1 MAEAIAE
8 VVRRLTATASPALW
22 QEAPAGRIARAGEI
36 KRAYSTVYRLR
47 IEEAGGRAT
56 RFIYAKVYKLAPKHR
71 DNPAKPQAKLRTE
84 FEAAQR
90 LHASLN
96 GSHHYGVVRP
106 LAYYPDL
113 LAIVTE
119 EAQGEPIANLI
130 ETACKRWHKRDK
142 HTAVLTAC
150 RLAGAA
156 LAAIQRATGEAQ
168 PYQPEE
174 LLEYVD
180 IRLQRLVAGEAPF
193 NETHRHLVRR
203 CLETMIASV
212 PAAQLGQCGCH
223 GDYAPF
229 NVLAGPAGVTVMD
242 FAMFKPG
249 SLYNDVTYF
258 HHRLQGYL
266 HKPVF
271 AAPAIQAAQQAFLAG
286 YNRGAGREQQPI
298 EQDVLFRLFWIKH
311 VINNY
316 SAIMRK
322 KVMTLRD
329 RLSPAVYL
337 FNRHVFRC
345 YNQWLMQMCQ
355 Q

>member
-8 VVRRLTATASPALW
+8 VVRRLTTTASPALW
-22 QEAPAGRIARAGEI
+22 QQAPAGRIVRAGEI

-47 IEEAGGRAT
+47 VEDTGGRT
-56 RFIYAKVYKLAPKHR
+56 LRILYAKVYKLAPKHR
-71 DNPAKPQAKLRTE
+71 DNPAKPQARLRTE

-90 LHASLN
+90 LHARLN
-96 GSHHYGVVRP
+96 DSPNYGVVRP

-119 EAQGEPIANLI
+119 EAQGRPIASLL
-130 ETACKRWHKRDK
+130 EAACKRWHKRDK
-142 HTAVLTAC
+142 LTAVLSAC
-150 RLAGAA
+150 RLAGEA
-156 LAAIQRATGEAQ
+156 LAAIQRVTVEPQ
-168 PYQPEE
+168 PYQPAE
-174 LLEYVD
+174 LLDYVD
-180 IRLQRLVAGEAPF
+180 LRLQRLVAGEAPF
-193 NETHRHLVRR
+193 GEKQRDMVRR
-203 CLETMIASV
+203 YLETMMARV
-212 PAAQLGQCGCH
+212 PATQLGQCGCH

-229 NVLAGPAGVTVMD
+229 NVLAAPAGVTVMD

-249 SLYNDVTYF
+249 SLFNDVTYF
-258 HHRLQGYL
+258 YHRLQGYL
-266 HKPVF
+266 HKPIF
-271 AAPAIQAAQQAFLAG
+271 AAPAIAAVQQAFLAG
-286 YNRGAGREQQPI
+286 YNHGAGREHQPV
-298 EQDVLFRLFWIKH
+298 EQDLLFRIFWIKH

-345 YNQWLMQMCQ
+345 YNQWLSQMCQ
-355 Q
+355 P